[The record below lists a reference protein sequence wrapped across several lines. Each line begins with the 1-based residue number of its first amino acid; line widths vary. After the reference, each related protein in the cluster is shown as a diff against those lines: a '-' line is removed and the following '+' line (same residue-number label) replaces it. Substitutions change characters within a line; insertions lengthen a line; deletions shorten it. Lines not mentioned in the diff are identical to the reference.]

1 MVMENDSWS
10 FLSIILYFCA
20 LYFFFKGVRR
30 GIFGTIVVIVVVVVS
45 LVFSLLTSDYLIAD
59 WFTGIGFDD
68 SVFYH
73 LRFGITGAGL
83 GDFSFQILYFVLAQI
98 FTLAII
104 FLYLRKYLN
113 CHNSQ
118 VAIVHVLQGCIMV
131 FCAFAC
137 APATSNLVSYLFTA
151 QIIDDFPEYFVTP
164 KVTIT
169 NKKPKNVIYFYLESL
184 EKNYMDE
191 NLFPGLLPELH
202 NIEKE
207 SVSFTHIGQTIG
219 ASWTMAGMVSSQ
231 CGLPLLSAF
240 TNKDFRMNNFM
251 PNAVCLGDILKSKG
265 YHLEFMGGA
274 EMEFAGKGLFYKDHG
289 FASIKG
295 KDEFIEAHVGNRYIN
310 NWGLYDDTLYQQL
323 LKDVNAL
330 RNTQSPWGIF
340 SINIGTHQ
348 PEGYLSH
355 QCENVRYGDG
365 SDRLLN
371 AVHCT
376 DLLIGNVY
384 KALKAAGVL
393 EDTIVVFAS
402 DHLAPVMVKPY
413 QTLEKGERHNLL
425 MITGAGVKPALNGRQ
440 GTTLDVAPT
449 VLNYLQYG
457 SNPIALGRDLN
468 GPLPTLAETFS
479 YQSILDKK
487 LVSWRTV
494 IDMAFWGYPELKK
507 EITIDSR
514 TKLINIGGQSL
525 TFPSVVRY
533 SAEGKIV
540 EVSYRS
546 ENPISGGDN
555 RFLPEFYLVNFASN
569 TQLFLW
575 VDRCRVLA
583 TISPDLAKFGEQYCY
598 YNGALA
604 SIHHASGVLPDGAQT
619 LNITKGAD
627 TEVSTTQAN
636 ALRKALADKNLIE
649 WGQVLLKSIETSSFP
664 FSGVQASGRDSVVR
678 PSNIGGKQIVDS
690 GLYLS
695 RLSYTKDPDVGVSF
709 YVDILGKLPVC
720 DKNQGLVLVDQYIKK
735 SPLKPR
741 AKPLFYSVVGN
752 LEAECKEGI
761 VNPPTDLALRNLNKI
776 AVGNPY
782 IAVMDAQLNIVKE
795 KSAAS
800 DKTIA
805 IKVDFNDE

>member
-1 MVMENDSWS
+1 MAMGNDSWS

-20 LYFFFKGVRR
+20 LYFFFKGIRR

-45 LVFSLLTSDYLIAD
+45 LVFSLLTSGYLLAD

-83 GDFSFQILYFVLAQI
+83 SDFSFLIFYFALAQV

-104 FLYLRKYLN
+104 LLYLRKYIH
-113 CHNSQ
+113 CHDSQ
-118 VAIVHVLQGCIMV
+118 TAIVPFFQGCIMV

-137 APATSNLVSYLFTA
+137 APATSNLVSYLFTT

-164 KVTIT
+164 KVTIK
-169 NKKPKNVIYFYLESL
+169 NKNPKNIIYFYLESL
-184 EKNYMDE
+184 ERNYMDE

-202 NIEKE
+202 KIEKE

-219 ASWTMAGMVSSQ
+219 GSWTMAGMVSSQ

-240 TNKDFRMNNFM
+240 TNKNFHMKNFM

-295 KDEFIEAHVGNRYIN
+295 KDEFIQAHVDERYIN

-323 LKDVNAL
+323 LNDVNAL
-330 RNTQSPWGIF
+330 RKTQSPWGIF

-355 QCENVRYGDG
+355 QCEDVKYGDG

-376 DLLIGNVY
+376 DQLVGNVY
-384 KALKAAGVL
+384 KALKASGVL

-413 QTLEKGERHNLL
+413 QTLMKTERHNLL
-425 MITGAGVKPALNGRQ
+425 MITGAGVKPTQNGRQ

-468 GPLPTLAETFS
+468 SPLPTLAEAFS
-479 YQSILDKK
+479 YQSMLDKK
-487 LVSWRTV
+487 LISWRTV
-494 IDMAFWGYPELKK
+494 IDMAFWGYPEFKK

-514 TKLINIGGQSL
+514 TKQINIGGQSL

-546 ENPISGGDN
+546 ESPISGGDN

-575 VDRCRVLA
+575 VDRCRALS
-583 TISPDLAKFGEQYCY
+583 TISPDLAKFGDRYCY
-598 YNGALA
+598 YNGTLA
-604 SIHHASGVLPDGAQT
+604 SIHYVSGVLPDGTHA
-619 LNITKGAD
+619 LNIKKGVD
-627 TEVSTTQAN
+627 TDVSTTRAN
-636 ALRKALADKNLIE
+636 ALRKALADQNLIK
-649 WGQVLLKSIETSSFP
+649 WSQVLLKSTETSSFP
-664 FSGVQASGRDSVVR
+664 FSGVQASGRDAVVR
-678 PSNIGGKQIVDS
+678 PSDIGGKQIVDS
-690 GLYLS
+690 GLFLT
-695 RLSYTKDPDVGVSF
+695 RLSYTKDSNIGVSF

-720 DKNQGLVLVDQYIKK
+720 DKNQRPVSVEQYIKK
-735 SPLKPR
+735 LPLKPK

-752 LEAECKEGI
+752 LEAECREGI
-761 VNPPTDLALRNLNKI
+761 VNPPTDLALRSLNKV

-782 IAVMDAQLNIVKE
+782 IAVMDPQLNIVEE
-795 KSAAS
+795 KSAGS

-805 IKVDFNDE
+805 VKVDFNDE

>member
-1 MVMENDSWS
+1 MAMGNDFWS
-10 FLSIILYFCA
+10 FLSIILYLCA

-30 GIFGTIVVIVVVVVS
+30 GIVGSIVVAVVIVVS
-45 LVFSLLTSDYLIAD
+45 FVFSLLTSGYLIAD

-73 LRFGITGAGL
+73 LRFGVTGAGL
-83 GDFSFQILYFVLAQI
+83 SDFNFLILYFVLAQL
-98 FTLAII
+98 FTLVVIA
-104 FLYLRKYLN
+104 LYLRQYLRS
-113 CHNSQ
+113 HNSHPA
-118 VAIVHVLQGCIMV
+118 VMSIIQGGIMV
-131 FCAFAC
+131 FCAFFS

-151 QIIDDFPEYFVTP
+151 QVIDDFPEHFIKPQVTGSVAKP
-164 KVTIT
+164 T
-169 NKKPKNVIYFYLESL
+169 NIIYFYLESL

-202 NIEKE
+202 KIEKE
-207 SVSFTHIGQTIG
+207 SVSFTNVGQTIG
-219 ASWTMAGMVSSQ
+219 GSWTMAGMVSSQ

-240 TNKDFRMNNFM
+240 TNKDFHMNSFM

-289 FASIKG
+289 FAKIKG
-295 KDEFIEAHVGNRYIN
+295 KDEFIEEHVGDHYTN

-330 RNTQSPWGIF
+330 RQTSSPWGIF

-355 QCENVRYGDG
+355 QCENVKYGDG

-371 AVHCT
+371 AAHCT

-384 KALKAAGVL
+384 KALKSSGVL
-393 EDTIVVFAS
+393 NDTLVVFAS

-413 QTLEKGERHNLL
+413 QTLEKAERHNLL
-425 MITGAGVKPALNGRQ
+425 MITGPGIKPAQNTRH

-468 GPLPTLAETFS
+468 GHLPTLAEEFS
-479 YQSILDKK
+479 YQSILDQK
-487 LVSWRTV
+487 LISWRTV

-507 EITIDSR
+507 EVTIDSR
-514 TKLINIGGQSL
+514 AKQIDIGGKSL
-525 TFPSVVRY
+525 NFPSLIRY
-533 SAEGKIV
+533 SAEGKII

-546 ENPISGGDN
+546 ENPIPGGDN
-555 RFLPEFYLVNFASN
+555 RFLPEFYLFNFVSN
-569 TQLFLW
+569 NQLFLW
-575 VDRCRVLA
+575 VDRCREIS
-583 TISPDLAKFGEQYCY
+583 TIDPDLVKFGDQYCY
-598 YNGALA
+598 YNGSLA
-604 SIHHASGVLPDGAQT
+604 SIHHTSGPLSAGALT
-619 LNITKGAD
+619 LNIKKGVD
-627 TEVSTTQAN
+627 SEISTLQAN
-636 ALRKALADKNLIE
+636 ELRKALANKNLIE
-649 WGQVLLKSIETSSFP
+649 WSQVLLKSAETSNFP
-664 FSGVQASGRDSVVR
+664 FTGVVASGKDSVVR
-678 PSNIGGKQIVDS
+678 PSYISEKKIVDP
-690 GLYLS
+690 GLFLT
-695 RLSYTKDPDVGVSF
+695 RVSYTNDPSIGVSF

-720 DKNQGLVLVDQYIKK
+720 DKKQGPVSVESYIKK
-735 SPLKPR
+735 VPLKPK

-752 LEAECKEGI
+752 IEAECRAG
-761 VNPPTDLALRNLNKI
+761 VANQPTGLTLHGLSKLMP
-776 AVGNPY
+776 GSPY
-782 IAVMDAQLNIVKE
+782 IAVMDGQLNVVDE
-795 KSAAS
+795 KSGRA
-800 DKTIA
+800 DQTIA